1 MTDLTDHW
9 YRSDGYYFQRSDKLR
24 KLSQESLLGAC
35 SNVKTVAV
43 VIVAHVLSFIIIA
56 AVPQSIMPSGIWTG
70 NMLTCFDMVLE
81 GGIKNLGME
90 DISQMLFSIAM
101 KKCRKRKLFQVL
113 QHFWSFSLLTKVT
126 ATQNA
131 TLKVEQSKIIL
142 LGSEGQKKMQRTK
155 VKV

>member
-1 MTDLTDHW
+1 
-9 YRSDGYYFQRSDKLR
+9 
-24 KLSQESLLGAC
+24 
-35 SNVKTVAV
+35 
-43 VIVAHVLSFIIIA
+43 
-56 AVPQSIMPSGIWTG
+56 
-70 NMLTCFDMVLE
+70 MLTCFDMLLE
-81 GGIKNLGME
+81 GGIKSLGME

-126 ATQNA
+126 ATRNA
-131 TLKVEQSKIIL
+131 MLKVEQSTIIL

>member
-43 VIVAHVLSFIIIA
+43 VIVAHVLPFIIIA